1 MKYDVFISYS
11 RKDRSVVDRF
21 CSVLDAAG
29 ITYWID
35 REGIGADD
43 FKCVIVEAI
52 EESLLFVYFASANS
66 NQSKWTAKEIGT
78 AVEMD
83 KVIIP
88 LKLDDSSFN
97 KEVKF
102 DLVNINF
109 YDLYT
114 PKNKS
119 EVLSSLF
126 SAIDA
131 KLPHR
136 VNWHSETCKKKLDEL
151 GVVIPTKKKGLR
163 YLFLSSLLMICL
175 ILLFLFYF
183 HIQQKKEIDPIDSA
197 LLAQQSE
204 VNLLYDSLYVFQTEL
219 TQAINNQDNDG
230 IERSVLGIS
239 AMSSK
244 AMLSL
249 SSVSDDSIHSTL
261 NMRQIEFN
269 LYVDSIISVLN
280 ERREEMRKI
289 ERYRTVDFYEKQLE
303 RLDSIKRFSI

>member
-1 MKYDVFISYS
+1 M
-11 RKDRSVVDRF
+11 
-21 CSVLDAAG
+21 DAAG

-43 FKCVIVEAI
+43 FKRVIVDAI
-52 EESLLFVYFASANS
+52 EESLLFVYFASTNS

-78 AVEMD
+78 AVEME

-88 LKLDDSSFN
+88 LKLDDSPFN

-102 DLVNINF
+102 DLVNLNF

-163 YLFLSSLLMICL
+163 YLFLSSLLMIGL
-175 ILLFLFYF
+175 ILFSIFYF
-183 HIQQKKEIDPIDSA
+183 FIQQKKEIDPIDSA

-204 VNLLYDSLYVFQTEL
+204 VILLYDSLYVFQTAL
-219 TQAINNQDNDG
+219 NQAISNQDNDG
-230 IERSVLGIS
+230 IERSVLGLSI
-239 AMSSK
+239 MSRK
-244 AMLSL
+244 ALQSL
-249 SSVSDDSIHSTL
+249 SSISNDSIRSTL

-269 LYVDSIISVLN
+269 VYIDSIIVALN
-280 ERREEMRKI
+280 EKRDEMRKI

-303 RLDSIKRFSI
+303 RLDSLKRFSI